1 MANRE
6 YVCRKVRLMNMCYKI
21 EVQNKNAEKLD
32 KKLNELNAPQFLRDY
47 LNELESKSGALNYLV
62 AIKDFLQ
69 WLIEN
74 NIINKKSISGIEVSD
89 FSDLR
94 PQNISSYLRYKETNG
109 MSPTTTETRKNIIK
123 SFIQDIYSYRECLLR
138 EVYSKI
144 EDFYKMIKY
153 KGIPSGNNLIKKLPT
168 EKQLNDMEE
177 KIMWKKDIPVRNR
190 NIAIFRVLR
199 GTGIRES
206 ELAGLDLSDLHL
218 KEEMPYITILG
229 KGVYREIQNRT
240 VYLSGSALKAL
251 REWLEYRLTLDN
263 IIDTEAVFIN
273 KNGTRTT
280 EKNIK
285 QIFEN
290 YGNGIT
296 PHMMRHYYATIMNQ
310 SGNLAFVQQQL
321 GHSSVK
327 TTVKNYANGA
337 VGMKNVLS
345 KM

>member
-1 MANRE
+1 
-6 YVCRKVRLMNMCYKI
+6 MCYKI
-21 EVQNKNAEKLD
+21 EVQNKNAEKLNR
-32 KKLNELNAPQFLRDY
+32 KLDELNAPQFLRDY

-74 NIINKKSISGIEVSD
+74 NIINKKSISEIEVSD

-138 EVYSKI
+138 EIYNNI

-153 KGIPSGNNLIKKLPT
+153 KGIPSGNNLTKKLPT

-206 ELAGLDLSDLHL
+206 ELAGLDLTDLHL
-218 KEEMPYITILG
+218 DEEMPYITILG
-229 KGVYREIQNRT
+229 KGVYREMQNRT

-251 REWLEYRLTLDN
+251 SEWLEYRNTLDN
-263 IIDTEAVFIN
+263 IVDTEAVFIN

-280 EKNIK
+280 ERNIK

-296 PHMMRHYYATIMNQ
+296 PHMMRHYYASVMNQ
-310 SGNLAFVQQQL
+310 NGNLAFVQQQL
-321 GHSSVK
+321 GHSSVN
-327 TTVKNYANGA
+327 TTVNNYANGA
-337 VGMKNVLS
+337 VGMKEKL
-345 KM
+345 MEM

>member
-1 MANRE
+1 
-6 YVCRKVRLMNMCYKI
+6 MCYKI
-21 EVQNKNAEKLD
+21 EVQNKNAEKLNR
-32 KKLNELNAPQFLRDY
+32 KLDELNAPQFLRDY

-69 WLIEN
+69 WLIES
-74 NIINKKSISGIEVSD
+74 NIINKKSISEIEVSD

-138 EVYSKI
+138 EVYNNI

-153 KGIPSGNNLIKKLPT
+153 KGIPSGNNLTKKLPT

-218 KEEMPYITILG
+218 DEEMPYITILG
-229 KGVYREIQNRT
+229 KGVYREMQNRT

-251 REWLEYRLTLDN
+251 SEWLEYRNTLDN
-263 IIDTEAVFIN
+263 IVDTEAVFIN

-280 EKNIK
+280 ERNIK
-285 QIFEN
+285 QVFEN

-296 PHMMRHYYATIMNQ
+296 PHMMRHYYASIMNRN
-310 SGNLAFVQQQL
+310 GNLAFVQQQL
-321 GHSSVK
+321 GHSSVN
-327 TTVKNYANGA
+327 TTVNNYANGA
-337 VGMKNVLS
+337 VGMREKL
-345 KM
+345 MEM

>member
-1 MANRE
+1 
-6 YVCRKVRLMNMCYKI
+6 MCYKI
-21 EVQNKNAEKLD
+21 EVQNRNSEKLNR
-32 KKLNELNAPQFLRDY
+32 KLDELNAPQFLRDY

-69 WLIEN
+69 WLIES
-74 NIINKKSISGIEVSD
+74 NIINKKSISRIEVSD

-138 EVYSKI
+138 EVYNNI

-153 KGIPSGNNLIKKLPT
+153 KGIPSGNNLTKKLPT

-206 ELAGLDLSDLHL
+206 ELAGLDLTDLHL
-218 KEEMPYITILG
+218 DEEMPYITILG
-229 KGVYREIQNRT
+229 KGVYREMQNRT
-240 VYLSGSALKAL
+240 VYLSGSALKAI
-251 REWLEYRLTLDN
+251 REWIEYRSTLDN
-263 IIDTEAVFIN
+263 IVDTEAVFVN

-280 EKNIK
+280 ERNIK

-296 PHMMRHYYATIMNQ
+296 PHMMRHYYASVMNQ
-310 SGNLAFVQQQL
+310 NGNLAFVQQQL
-321 GHSSVK
+321 GHSSVN
-327 TTVKNYANGA
+327 TTVNNYANGA
-337 VGMKNVLS
+337 VGMKEKL
-345 KM
+345 MEM

>member
-1 MANRE
+1 
-6 YVCRKVRLMNMCYKI
+6 MCYKI
-21 EVQNKNAEKLD
+21 EVQNKNAEKLNR
-32 KKLNELNAPQFLRDY
+32 KLDELNAPQFLRDY

-94 PQNISSYLRYKETNG
+94 PQNISSYLRYKEANG

-138 EVYSKI
+138 EVYNNI

-153 KGIPSGNNLIKKLPT
+153 KGIPSGNNLTKKLPT

-177 KIMWKKDIPVRNR
+177 KIMWKKDVPVRNR

-218 KEEMPYITILG
+218 DEEMPYITILG
-229 KGVYREIQNRT
+229 KGVYREMQNRT

-251 REWLEYRLTLDN
+251 SEWLEYRNTLDN
-263 IIDTEAVFIN
+263 IVDTEAVFIN

-280 EKNIK
+280 ERNIK

-296 PHMMRHYYATIMNQ
+296 PHMMRHYYASVMNQ
-310 SGNLAFVQQQL
+310 NGNLAFVQQQL
-321 GHSSVK
+321 GHSSVN
-327 TTVKNYANGA
+327 TTVNNYANGA
-337 VGMKNVLS
+337 VGMKEKL
-345 KM
+345 MEM

>member
-1 MANRE
+1 
-6 YVCRKVRLMNMCYKI
+6 MCYKI
-21 EVQNKNAEKLD
+21 EVQNKNAEKLNR
-32 KKLNELNAPQFLRDY
+32 KLDELNAPQFLRDY

-69 WLIEN
+69 WLIKN

-138 EVYSKI
+138 EVYNNI

-153 KGIPSGNNLIKKLPT
+153 KGIPSGNNLTKKLPT

-206 ELAGLDLSDLHL
+206 ELAGLDLTDLHL
-218 KEEMPYITILG
+218 DEEMPYITILG
-229 KGVYREIQNRT
+229 KGVYREMQNRT

-251 REWLEYRLTLDN
+251 SEWLEYRNTLDN
-263 IIDTEAVFIN
+263 IVDTEAVFIN

-280 EKNIK
+280 ERNIK

-296 PHMMRHYYATIMNQ
+296 PHMMRHYYASVMNQ
-310 SGNLAFVQQQL
+310 NGNLAFVQQQL
-321 GHSSVK
+321 GHSSVN
-327 TTVKNYANGA
+327 TTVNNYANGA
-337 VGMKNVLS
+337 VGMKDKL
-345 KM
+345 MEM

>member
-1 MANRE
+1 
-6 YVCRKVRLMNMCYKI
+6 MCYKI
-21 EVQNKNAEKLD
+21 EVQNKNAEKLNR
-32 KKLNELNAPQFLRDY
+32 KLDELNAPQFLRDY

-69 WLIEN
+69 WLIES

-138 EVYSKI
+138 EVYNNI

-153 KGIPSGNNLIKKLPT
+153 KGIPSGNNLTKKLPT
-168 EKQLNDMEE
+168 EKQLNDMEQ

-218 KEEMPYITILG
+218 DEEMPYITILG
-229 KGVYREIQNRT
+229 KGVYREMQNRT
-240 VYLSGSALKAL
+240 VYLSGSALKAI
-251 REWLEYRLTLDN
+251 REWLEYRNTLDN
-263 IIDTEAVFIN
+263 IVDTEAVFIN

-280 EKNIK
+280 ERNIK
-285 QIFEN
+285 QVFEN

-296 PHMMRHYYATIMNQ
+296 PHTMRHYYASIMNRN
-310 SGNLAFVQQQL
+310 GNLAFVQQQL
-321 GHSSVK
+321 GHSSVN
-327 TTVKNYANGA
+327 TTINNYANGA
-337 VGMKNVLS
+337 VGMREKL
-345 KM
+345 MEM

>member
-1 MANRE
+1 
-6 YVCRKVRLMNMCYKI
+6 MCYKI
-21 EVQNKNAEKLD
+21 EVQNKNAEKLN
-32 KKLNELNAPQFLRDY
+32 KKLDELNAPQFLRDY
-47 LNELESKSGALNYLV
+47 LNELESKNGALNYLV

-74 NIINKKSISGIEVSD
+74 NIINKKLISEIEVSD

-94 PQNISSYLRYKETNG
+94 PQNISSYLRYKEMNG

-123 SFIQDIYSYRECLLR
+123 SFIQDIYSYRDCLLR
-138 EVYSKI
+138 QVYSKI

-153 KGIPSGNNLIKKLPT
+153 KGIPSGNNLTKKLPT

-190 NIAIFRVLR
+190 NITIFRVLR

-218 KEEMPYITILG
+218 DEEMPYITILG
-229 KGVYREIQNRT
+229 KGVYREMQNRT

-251 REWLEYRLTLDN
+251 NEWLEYRNTLDN
-263 IIDTEAVFIN
+263 IVDTEAVFIN

-280 EKNIK
+280 ERNIK

-296 PHMMRHYYATIMNQ
+296 PHMMRHYYASIMNQ
-310 SGNLAFVQQQL
+310 NGNLAFVQQQL
-321 GHSSVK
+321 GHSSVN
-327 TTVKNYANGA
+327 TTVNNYANGA
-337 VGMKNVLS
+337 VGMKDVLNN
-345 KM
+345 M

>member
-1 MANRE
+1 
-6 YVCRKVRLMNMCYKI
+6 MCYKI
-21 EVQNKNAEKLD
+21 EVQNKNAEKLN
-32 KKLNELNAPQFLRDY
+32 KKLDELNAPQFLRDY
-47 LNELESKSGALNYLV
+47 LNELESKNGALNYLV

-74 NIINKKSISGIEVSD
+74 NIINKKLISEIEVSD

-94 PQNISSYLRYKETNG
+94 PQNISSYLRYKEMNG

-123 SFIQDIYSYRECLLR
+123 SFIQDIYSYRDCLLR

-153 KGIPSGNNLIKKLPT
+153 KGIPSGNNLTKKLPT

-190 NIAIFRVLR
+190 NITIFRVLR

-218 KEEMPYITILG
+218 DEEMPYITILG
-229 KGVYREIQNRT
+229 KGVYREMQNRT
-240 VYLSGSALKAL
+240 VYLSRSALKAL
-251 REWLEYRLTLDN
+251 NEWLEYRNTLDN
-263 IIDTEAVFIN
+263 IVDTEAVFIN

-280 EKNIK
+280 ERNIK

-296 PHMMRHYYATIMNQ
+296 PHMMRHYYASIMNQ
-310 SGNLAFVQQQL
+310 NGNLAFVQQQL
-321 GHSSVK
+321 GHSSVN
-327 TTVKNYANGA
+327 TTVNNYANGA
-337 VGMKNVLS
+337 VGMKDVLNN
-345 KM
+345 M

>member
-1 MANRE
+1 
-6 YVCRKVRLMNMCYKI
+6 MCYKI
-21 EVQNKNAEKLD
+21 EVQNKNAEKLNR
-32 KKLNELNAPQFLRDY
+32 KLDELNAPQFLRDY

-74 NIINKKSISGIEVSD
+74 NIINKKSISGIKVSD

-138 EVYSKI
+138 EVYNNI

-153 KGIPSGNNLIKKLPT
+153 KGIPSGNNLTKKLPT

-206 ELAGLDLSDLHL
+206 ELAGLDLTDLHL
-218 KEEMPYITILG
+218 DEEMPYITILG
-229 KGVYREIQNRT
+229 KGVYREMQNRT

-251 REWLEYRLTLDN
+251 SEWLEYRSTLDN
-263 IIDTEAVFIN
+263 IVDTEAVFIN

-280 EKNIK
+280 ERNIK

-296 PHMMRHYYATIMNQ
+296 PHMMRHYYASVMNQ
-310 SGNLAFVQQQL
+310 NGNLAFVQQQL
-321 GHSSVK
+321 GHSSVN
-327 TTVKNYANGA
+327 TTVNNYANGA
-337 VGMKNVLS
+337 VGMREKL
-345 KM
+345 MEM

>member
-1 MANRE
+1 
-6 YVCRKVRLMNMCYKI
+6 MCYKI
-21 EVQNKNAEKLD
+21 EVQNKNAEKLNR
-32 KKLNELNAPQFLRDY
+32 KLDELNAPQFLRDY

-138 EVYSKI
+138 EVYNNI

-153 KGIPSGNNLIKKLPT
+153 KGIPSGNNLTKKLPT

-206 ELAGLDLSDLHL
+206 ELAGLDLTDLYL
-218 KEEMPYITILG
+218 DEEMPYITILG
-229 KGVYREIQNRT
+229 KGVYREMQNRT
-240 VYLSGSALKAL
+240 VYLSGSALKAI
-251 REWLEYRLTLDN
+251 REWLEYRNTLDN
-263 IIDTEAVFIN
+263 IVDTEAVFIN

-280 EKNIK
+280 ERNIK

-296 PHMMRHYYATIMNQ
+296 PHMMRHYYASIMNRN
-310 SGNLAFVQQQL
+310 GNLAFVQQQL
-321 GHSSVK
+321 GHSSVN
-327 TTVKNYANGA
+327 TTVNNYANGA
-337 VGMKNVLS
+337 VGMKEVLS
-345 KM
+345 NM

>member
-1 MANRE
+1 
-6 YVCRKVRLMNMCYKI
+6 MCYKI
-21 EVQNKNAEKLD
+21 EVQNKNAEKLNR
-32 KKLNELNAPQFLRDY
+32 KLDELNAPQFLRDY

-74 NIINKKSISGIEVSD
+74 NIINKKSISEIEVSD

-138 EVYSKI
+138 EVYNNI

-153 KGIPSGNNLIKKLPT
+153 KGIPSGNNLTKKLPT

-218 KEEMPYITILG
+218 DEEMPYITILG
-229 KGVYREIQNRT
+229 KGVYREMQNRT

-251 REWLEYRLTLDN
+251 NEWLEYRRTLDN
-263 IIDTEAVFIN
+263 IVDAEAVFVN

-280 EKNIK
+280 ERNIK

-296 PHMMRHYYATIMNQ
+296 PHMMRHYYASVMNQ
-310 SGNLAFVQQQL
+310 NGNLAFVQQQL
-321 GHSSVK
+321 GHSSVN
-327 TTVKNYANGA
+327 TTVNNYANGA
-337 VGMKNVLS
+337 VGMKTVLENI
-345 KM
+345 

>member
-1 MANRE
+1 
-6 YVCRKVRLMNMCYKI
+6 MCYKI
-21 EVQNKNAEKLD
+21 EVQNKNAEKLNR
-32 KKLNELNAPQFLRDY
+32 KLDELNAPQFLRDY
-47 LNELESKSGALNYLV
+47 LNELESKNGALNYLV

-69 WLIEN
+69 WLIES
-74 NIINKKSISGIEVSD
+74 NIINKKSISEIEVSD

-138 EVYSKI
+138 EIYSNI

-153 KGIPSGNNLIKKLPT
+153 KGIPSGNNLTKKLPT

-177 KIMWKKDIPVRNR
+177 KIMWKKDECVRNR

-218 KEEMPYITILG
+218 DEEMPYITILG
-229 KGVYREIQNRT
+229 KGVYREMQNRT

-251 REWLEYRLTLDN
+251 REWLEYRSTLDN
-263 IIDTEAVFIN
+263 IVDTEAVFVN
-273 KNGTRTT
+273 KNDTRTT
-280 EKNIK
+280 ERNIK

-296 PHMMRHYYATIMNQ
+296 PHMMRHYYASVMNQ
-310 SGNLAFVQQQL
+310 NGNLAFVQQQL
-321 GHSSVK
+321 GHSSVN
-327 TTVKNYANGA
+327 TTVNNYANGA
-337 VGMKNVLS
+337 VGMKEKL
-345 KM
+345 MEM

>member
-1 MANRE
+1 
-6 YVCRKVRLMNMCYKI
+6 MCYKI
-21 EVQNKNAEKLD
+21 EVQNKNAEKLNR
-32 KKLNELNAPQFLRDY
+32 KLDELNAPQFLRDY

-69 WLIEN
+69 WLIES
-74 NIINKKSISGIEVSD
+74 NIINKKSISEIEVSD

-138 EVYSKI
+138 EVYNNI

-153 KGIPSGNNLIKKLPT
+153 KGIPSGNNLTKKLPT

-177 KIMWKKDIPVRNR
+177 KIMWKKDVPVRNR
-190 NIAIFRVLR
+190 NIAIFRVLS

-218 KEEMPYITILG
+218 DEEMPYITILG
-229 KGVYREIQNRT
+229 KGVYREMQNRT

-251 REWLEYRLTLDN
+251 KEWLEYRNTLNN
-263 IIDTEAVFIN
+263 IIDTEAVFVN

-280 EKNIK
+280 ERNIK

-296 PHMMRHYYATIMNQ
+296 PHMMRHYYASVMNQ
-310 SGNLAFVQQQL
+310 NGNLAFVQQQL
-321 GHSSVK
+321 GHSSVN
-327 TTVKNYANGA
+327 TTVNNYANGA
-337 VGMKNVLS
+337 VGMKEVLS
-345 KM
+345 NM

>member
-1 MANRE
+1 
-6 YVCRKVRLMNMCYKI
+6 MCYKI
-21 EVQNKNAEKLD
+21 EVQNKNAEKLN
-32 KKLNELNAPQFLRDY
+32 KKLEELNAPQFLRDY
-47 LNELESKSGALNYLV
+47 LNELESKNGALNYLV

-74 NIINKKSISGIEVSD
+74 NIINKKLISEIEVSD

-94 PQNISSYLRYKETNG
+94 PQNISSYLRYKEING

-123 SFIQDIYSYRECLLR
+123 SFIQDIYSYRDCLLR

-153 KGIPSGNNLIKKLPT
+153 KGIPSGNNLTKKLPT

-190 NIAIFRVLR
+190 NITIFRVLR

-218 KEEMPYITILG
+218 DEEMPYITILG
-229 KGVYREIQNRT
+229 KGVYREMQNRT

-251 REWLEYRLTLDN
+251 NEWLEYRNTLDN
-263 IIDTEAVFIN
+263 IVDTEAVFIN

-280 EKNIK
+280 ERNIK

-296 PHMMRHYYATIMNQ
+296 PHMMRHYYASIMNQ
-310 SGNLAFVQQQL
+310 NGNLAFVQQQL
-321 GHSSVK
+321 GHSSVN
-327 TTVKNYANGA
+327 TTVNNYANGA
-337 VGMKNVLS
+337 VGMKDVLNN
-345 KM
+345 M

>member
-1 MANRE
+1 
-6 YVCRKVRLMNMCYKI
+6 MCYKI
-21 EVQNKNAEKLD
+21 EVQNKNAEKLNR
-32 KKLNELNAPQFLRDY
+32 KLDELNAPQFLRDY
-47 LNELESKSGALNYLV
+47 LNELESKNGALNYLV

-74 NIINKKSISGIEVSD
+74 NIINKKSISEIEVSD

-138 EVYSKI
+138 ELYSKI

-153 KGIPSGNNLIKKLPT
+153 KGIPSGNNLTKKLPT

-190 NIAIFRVLR
+190 NITIFRVLR

-218 KEEMPYITILG
+218 NEEMPYITILG
-229 KGVYREIQNRT
+229 KGVYREMQNRP
-240 VYLSGSALKAL
+240 VYLSGSALKSL
-251 REWLEYRLTLDN
+251 REWLEYRSTLDN
-263 IIDTEAVFIN
+263 IVDTEAVFVN

-280 EKNIK
+280 ERNIK

-290 YGNGIT
+290 YGKGIT
-296 PHMMRHYYATIMNQ
+296 PHMVRHYYASVMNQ
-310 SGNLAFVQQQL
+310 NGNLAFVQQQL
-321 GHSSVK
+321 GHSSVN
-327 TTVKNYANGA
+327 TTVNNYANGA
-337 VGMKNVLS
+337 VGMKEKL
-345 KM
+345 MEM

>member
-1 MANRE
+1 
-6 YVCRKVRLMNMCYKI
+6 MCYKI
-21 EVQNKNAEKLD
+21 EVQNKNAEKLNR
-32 KKLNELNAPQFLRDY
+32 KLDELNAPQFLRDY

-69 WLIEN
+69 WLIES

-138 EVYSKI
+138 EVYNNI

-153 KGIPSGNNLIKKLPT
+153 KGIPSGNNLTKKLPT
-168 EKQLNDMEE
+168 EKQLNDMEQ

-218 KEEMPYITILG
+218 DEEMPYITILG
-229 KGVYREIQNRT
+229 KGVYREMQNRT
-240 VYLSGSALKAL
+240 VYLSGSALKAI
-251 REWLEYRLTLDN
+251 REWLEYRNTLDN
-263 IIDTEAVFIN
+263 IVDTEAVFIN

-280 EKNIK
+280 ERNIK
-285 QIFEN
+285 QVFEN

-296 PHMMRHYYATIMNQ
+296 PHMMRHYYASIMNRN
-310 SGNLAFVQQQL
+310 GNLAFVQQQL
-321 GHSSVK
+321 GHSSVN
-327 TTVKNYANGA
+327 TTINNYANGA
-337 VGMKNVLS
+337 VGMREKL
-345 KM
+345 MEM